1 MRRYL
6 DFTIR
11 ITVIVTLCA
20 AVLVT
25 AVHSS
30 HSSSQTTFLVT
41 NLNDNGAESLRQ
53 AILDAN
59 TTPGEDFI
67 HIFANG
73 QLNLLSPLPTITEA
87 VTILVVDSDIF
98 RVFKIDGQNAF
109 RGLTIANV
117 PVTITGL
124 TVQNAVAFG
133 TLPGGG
139 ITSDGDLIL
148 NNVHVLNNS
157 ASLGGGVSS
166 TRSIVVNGGHYE
178 GNIAGDS
185 GGAIYAEGALIVN
198 GSTIQNNQCL
208 AAFNCEGGGLYAE
221 NTLTLTNTQILS
233 NTAQGSGGGLFANDA
248 VVITGTLFLSNTATG
263 GGGGGAAVSGPGSI
277 QVTNS
282 RFENNQE
289 TSGGGGGGLFTLTAI
304 TATLNHVDFVGNES
318 VGGGAGLRASD
329 VRINGGS
336 FEQNTASFGPSGGL
350 FAQNVV
356 LTNTRFISNT
366 DLNINVG
373 SGGGAYVSN
382 IMATGGSF
390 EYNVPGGLQVS
401 GNMDLTGTQFLNN
414 SGGTAA
420 EALNTKATHVLFAN
434 NSAVGLRSGGFGLG
448 QTIISDSQF
457 VNNGGGIVATDNLV
471 ISSTLFL
478 GNSAQSGAG
487 VAHFNG
493 DVSIANT
500 LFAGNTASASGAA
513 VYLQGNGTATIKHVT
528 IASSELVATTAITTT
543 KDNVLIQNSIITNHA
558 IGLDVNT
565 GFVVL
570 NHTLFHGNGLDI
582 QGSVA
587 SDENRVIG
595 DPLFVNPGADDF
607 HLQVG
612 SPAIDAGLD
621 AGITEDFEGDVRPS
635 GNGFDIG
642 YDEFVFI
649 QGSPFQIMLPIIMR

>member
-1 MRRYL
+1 MTGRLKYVMGIIIMGVL
-6 DFTIR
+6 CTTIAVAGTHA
-11 ITVIVTLCA
+11 IQATLQ
-20 AVLVT
+20 
-25 AVHSS
+25 S
-30 HSSSQTTFLVT
+30 TFLVT
-41 NLNDNGAESLRQ
+41 NLNDSGPGSLRQ
-53 AILDAN
+53 AILNAN

-87 VTILVVDSDIF
+87 VTILVEDSDIF

-166 TRSIVVNGGHYE
+166 TRSIVVNGGRYE

-208 AAFNCEGGGLYAE
+208 AASNCEGGGLYAG

-233 NTAQGSGGGLFANDA
+233 NTAQGSGGGLFADDA

-263 GGGGGAAVSGPGSI
+263 GGGGGAAVSGPGSV

-289 TSGGGGGGLFTLTAI
+289 TFGGGGGGLFALTAI

-350 FAQNVV
+350 FALNVV

-366 DLNINVG
+366 DLNG
-373 SGGGAYVSN
+373 SAGDTAGGAYVSN

-390 EYNVPGGLQVS
+390 EYNVPGGLRVS

-420 EALNTKATHVLFAN
+420 EALITKATNVLFAN

-448 QTIISDSQF
+448 QAIISDSQF
-457 VNNGGGIVATDNLV
+457 VNNGGGIVVQGPLTVTN
-471 ISSTLFL
+471 SLFI
-478 GNSAQSGAG
+478 NNPSGSLRQYDA
-487 VAHFNG
+487 G
-493 DVSIANT
+493 DVLIANT
-500 LFAGNTASASGAA
+500 LFASNTVSGGGTA
-513 VYLQGNGTATIKHVT
+513 VFLAGEGTATLKHVT
-528 IASSELVATTAITTT
+528 LASSEFVTTTAITTSKEIVLVQNT
-543 KDNVLIQNSIITNHA
+543 IVANHDVGLNVT
-558 IGLDVNT
+558 T
-565 GFVVL
+565 GFVAL
-570 NHTLFHGNGLDI
+570 SHALFHDNGLDI

-587 SDENRVIG
+587 LDENRVTG
-595 DPLFVNPGADDF
+595 DPLFVNPGAGDF

-612 SPAIDAGLD
+612 SAAIDAGVD
-621 AGITEDFEGDVRPS
+621 AGITADFEGEIRPS
-635 GNGFDIG
+635 LNGFDVG
-642 YDEFVFI
+642 YDEFVPI
-649 QGSPFQIMLPIIMR
+649 RVMLPIIMR